1 MGPTH
6 CNNLMLLRATKSD
19 KREEQL
25 LTHRLNWRTDRC
37 VVTHMNGQKEKQRE
51 GDRFADALF
60 WTEQGQTH
68 TDMVSL
74 DQWTSLTLTSFA
86 LPGTI
91 HAHATSGGAWIT
103 QTVFAQLPTRHSQTL
118 THTYIPCTPEGVLTQ
133 TKPCKN
139 HEKALCNSLY
149 PHGTDAGGSSEI
161 RCEGTLSTELLYVAA
176 RVHRTYDG
184 TRCQIKAPDRGINH
198 GVYDKQQLFDQI
210 KNIRLPPTGLLYAGM
225 HATQRGMPSLT
236 FLSVTQPWPKEH
248 RLKVDESLKPTRTA
262 WQLI

>member
-1 MGPTH
+1 MCRNAHEWAARETKRRWSIRRRSILDRTGSNTH
-6 CNNLMLLRATKSD
+6 WYGFPGSVNEFD
-19 KREEQL
+19 
-25 LTHRLNWRTDRC
+25 TDQFCSAWYDPCTCHIR
-37 VVTHMNGQKEKQRE
+37 R
-51 GDRFADALF
+51 
-60 WTEQGQTH
+60 
-68 TDMVSL
+68 SL
-74 DQWTSLTLTSFA
+74 DHPNSVCTAANQ
-86 LPGTI
+86 
-91 HAHATSGGAWIT
+91 
-103 QTVFAQLPTRHSQTL
+103 AQSNTD

-210 KNIRLPPTGLLYAGM
+210 KNIRLPPSGLLYAGM